1 MNISPQFVGR
11 EFEIALFEK
20 CFTSILPENR
30 GKTIYENLPQI
41 LNFYGESGVGKTT
54 LANELMIRAT
64 KIYPDFFFINL
75 FDKTNRNAASTQF
88 LNAVTQF
95 IKKQKFSPN
104 LGLNLISYKSAK
116 NERQFKNNLHSATF
130 NLQQIAELKPIVL
143 LADLDTTDFY
153 YFLSETFYQGIYGYS
168 EVPPILSIVLT
179 RKSIS
184 KEFTFFE
191 FGEKLFIAK
200 ELLPLSFEE
209 SKLFLNGFFA
219 QFSDNYLQR
228 IYNYS
233 KGKPAQLQFLID
245 LVKDKKIPAETV
257 LNELLHNEG
266 KVLGELKVT
275 LAENQNLEH
284 NVIAVMTHNLNNKFG
299 ALRNDFDSL
308 KKIIQQGIQG
318 EFAEEIL
325 NSFYKKL
332 DEATNT
338 FNNTYRILEKRSI
351 AKQATSMKIFL
362 EEIKNEYLNKDFL
375 IEIVMERDEIIAEI
389 DTSAMKELFQNLI
402 QNAINHGF
410 ADKKRE
416 YKIVIACYET
426 TQKGEKYILINYKNN
441 GKAFNKRFSFDE
453 YKKLAGKSTTSTGA
467 GIGGYWIKKVV
478 DLHKGEWNAINLYDN
493 SLDFPIEMEFLLPQK
508 QF

>member
-1 MNISPQFVGR
+1 MYISPQFIGR
-11 EFEIALFEK
+11 ETEIAFFEK
-20 CFTSILPENR
+20 CFAAILPENR
-30 GKTIYENLPQI
+30 GKNMYENLPQI
-41 LNFYGESGVGKTT
+41 LNFYGENGVGKTT
-54 LANELMIRAT
+54 LANEFMARAT

-75 FDKTNRNAASTQF
+75 FDKTNHTAASTQF
-88 LNAVTQF
+88 LRAVTQF
-95 IKKQKFSPN
+95 IKQQKFSPN
-104 LGLNLISYKSAK
+104 LGLNLVSYKSAN
-116 NERQFKNNLHSATF
+116 NERQFKNNLNSATF
-130 NLQQIAELKPIVL
+130 NLQKISTIKPVVL
-143 LADLDTTDFY
+143 LADLDTTAFY
-153 YFLSETFYQGIYGYS
+153 YFLSETFFKGIYGYT

-184 KEFTFFE
+184 KEFAFFE
-191 FGEKLFIAK
+191 FGEKLFKATEI
-200 ELLPLSFEE
+200 LPLSFQE

-219 QFSDNYLQR
+219 QFSDEYLQK
-228 IYNYS
+228 IYDYS

-257 LNELLHNEG
+257 LNELLNNEG

-284 NVIAVMTHNLNNKFG
+284 DVIAVMTHNLNNKFG

-308 KKIIQQGIQG
+308 KKIVEQGIQG

-325 NSFYKKL
+325 NSFYQKL

-338 FNNTYRILEKRSI
+338 FNNTYRILEKRTI
-351 AKQATSMKIFL
+351 AKQATDLNFFL
-362 EEIKNEYLNKDFL
+362 EEVKNEHKNKNII
-375 IEIVMERDEIIAEI
+375 IEIITEKDEMIAEI
-389 DTSAMKELFQNLI
+389 DTSVMKELFQNLI

-410 ADKKRE
+410 TDKKRQ
-416 YKIVIACYET
+416 YKIVIACYEI

-467 GIGGYWIKKVV
+467 GIGGYWIKKVI
-478 DLHKGEWNAINLYDN
+478 DLHKGEWNAIHLHDN
-493 SLDFPIEMEFLLPQK
+493 SLEFPIEMEFILPQK